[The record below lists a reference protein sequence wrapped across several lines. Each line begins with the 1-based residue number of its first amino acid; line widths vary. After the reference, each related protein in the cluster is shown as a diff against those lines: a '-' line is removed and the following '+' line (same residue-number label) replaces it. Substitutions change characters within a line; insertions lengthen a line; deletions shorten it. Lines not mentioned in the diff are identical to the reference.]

1 MFSSNQKLEIS
12 GEYNQL
18 KSALKFAI
26 KLDGTDLNQLC
37 YQITEDGKF
46 YIGWMSVW
54 SNKIPSGWEK
64 FQFDFD
70 FDIVSKIIVQF
81 LSKQKQKD
89 MLGFDGDKVK
99 GFVMRVIPETFLDF
113 ENGIKNPFNGIIS
126 FETFTCFYSK

>member
-12 GEYNQL
+12 GECDQL
-18 KSALKFAI
+18 KSALEFAI
-26 KLDGTDLNQLC
+26 KLDGTDLDQLC
-37 YQITEDGKF
+37 YKITEDGKF
-46 YIGWMSVW
+46 CIGWMSVW

-89 MLGFDGDKVK
+89 KPGFDGSIEK
-99 GFVMRVIPETFLDF
+99 GFIMRIIPETFSDF
-113 ENGIKNPFNGIIS
+113 QNGIKSAFSGIVS